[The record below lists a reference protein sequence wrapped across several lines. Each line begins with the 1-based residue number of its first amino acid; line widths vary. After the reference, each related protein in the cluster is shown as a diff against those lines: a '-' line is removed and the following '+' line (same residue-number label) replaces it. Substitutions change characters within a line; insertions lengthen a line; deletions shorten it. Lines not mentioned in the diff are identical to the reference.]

1 MCSNPY
7 FILCC
12 KLILNLLKPKPSLA
26 KCYRYNTG
34 SCCTSV
40 HDDYITKELNK
51 LLTNSC
57 LFKYPDLVDIF
68 CLGCSTFQPSF
79 TNEKTKSIKICKT
92 FLESLWMK
100 IATNTN
106 TNKTITLDTPTTVF
120 DNCGFKITS
129 YLSKYTDKGYVI
141 PSVLFHNA
149 TDFLNKMDFP
159 FFEDYT
165 FEIFD
170 DSKLSP
176 EDQEIVEQFCF
187 KSSFFLRFSIFIILI
202 ISIIL
207 L

>member
-1 MCSNPY
+1 MDLLIEQFPNKPWNWKKLSSNSS
-7 FILCC
+7 ITWTIVSQNIDKEWDWKALCQNSAITFDDF
-12 KLILNLLKPKPSLA
+12 LQFPLDNQ
-26 KCYRYNTG
+26 YW
-34 SCCTSV
+34 
-40 HDDYITKELNK
+40 DYISK
-51 LLTNSC
+51 
-57 LFKYPDLVDIF
+57 
-68 CLGCSTFQPSF
+68 
-79 TNEKTKSIKICKT
+79 
-92 FLESLWMK
+92 
-100 IATNTN
+100 
-106 TNKTITLDTPTTVF
+106 NKTITLDTPTTVF
-120 DNCGFKITS
+120 DNCGFKITN